1 MSDQSGSC
9 CTLRSLDWYSPHR
22 HRLEGMSANCVHFS
36 SLKSK
41 HSTLRIAFGAC
52 PPMTSKT
59 CHNIMRHFDIL
70 YELLVEVLSI
80 GQIYF
85 TSRTDERPLQLFSI
99 ANHW

>member
-1 MSDQSGSC
+1 MNMAIQSGAC
-9 CTLRSLDWYSPHR
+9 RTLRCLDWYLPHR

-59 CHNIMRHFDIL
+59 YCNIMRHFDI
-70 YELLVEVLSI
+70 VF
-80 GQIYF
+80 QFQF
-85 TSRTDERPLQLFSI
+85 TKFITPPEWTKCRLNFSNG
-99 ANHW
+99 NH